1 MFYEGNF
8 PPDPPESEADL
19 DRGLSL
25 SSPLSSTTRSSQ
37 ASRYLPTPS
46 TQAPTPQV
54 PTPQAAMTHRVP
66 TFNFCGRYTGKEM
79 SASRWLKL
87 FDHEL
92 SEFRG
97 EDGLVPPATYLRY
110 LDLLLSGEAA
120 EWVESNPEAVR
131 LMATQSP
138 TQATVS
144 QFVSL
149 LQERFPSKAVES
161 SPVSFDLEVSE
172 LRQKQDES
180 LKSYYSRTLNLMQ
193 KYGAKD
199 RSIAVV
205 LSLAE
210 SSLLD
215 TFLRVWIKGLSDPSI
230 KRKAAEGMG
239 DPSRSMKAVYGL
251 AEQARITDAEV
262 RRLCEEESKED
273 ELSFY
278 KGLAEK
284 IMTSQQ
290 LSSMLATHHASRM
303 GRPASTP
310 HHWSVHEDPRTPN
323 HYPSLRQESQ
333 PPPYRSEG
341 PTKSP
346 PYLIQHP
353 QQD

>member
-1 MFYEGNF
+1 MIKSFEH
-8 PPDPPESEADL
+8 DHSVSRDEQ
-19 DRGLSL
+19 GLI
-25 SSPLSSTTRSSQ
+25 
-37 ASRYLPTPS
+37 
-46 TQAPTPQV
+46 
-54 PTPQAAMTHRVP
+54 
-66 TFNFCGRYTGKEM
+66 
-79 SASRWLKL
+79 
-87 FDHEL
+87 
-92 SEFRG
+92 
-97 EDGLVPPATYLRY
+97 PPATYLRY
-110 LDLLLSGEAA
+110 IDLLLLGEAA

-131 LMATQSP
+131 LMATPDP

-180 LKSYYSRTLNLMQ
+180 LMAYYSRTLNLMQ

-199 RSIAVV
+199 RSATVV

-210 SSLLD
+210 SSLLH

-239 DPSRSMKAVYGL
+239 DPSRSMRAVYGL

-278 KGLAEK
+278 RGLAEK
-284 IMTSQQ
+284 NMTSQQ
-290 LSSMLATHHASRM
+290 LSSMRATYHASRM
-303 GRPASTP
+303 G
-310 HHWSVHEDPRTPN
+310 
-323 HYPSLRQESQ
+323 
-333 PPPYRSEG
+333 
-341 PTKSP
+341 
-346 PYLIQHP
+346 
-353 QQD
+353 

>member
-1 MFYEGNF
+1 
-8 PPDPPESEADL
+8 
-19 DRGLSL
+19 
-25 SSPLSSTTRSSQ
+25 
-37 ASRYLPTPS
+37 
-46 TQAPTPQV
+46 
-54 PTPQAAMTHRVP
+54 
-66 TFNFCGRYTGKEM
+66 M

-87 FDHEL
+87 FEHEL

-110 LDLLLSGEAA
+110 LHLLLLGEAA

-210 SSLLD
+210 SFLLD

-262 RRLCEEESKED
+262 RRICEEESKED

-310 HHWSVHEDPRTPN
+310 EDPRTPN
-323 HYPSLRQESQ
+323 YYSSLRQESQ

-346 PYLIQHP
+346 PYLVQNP
-353 QQD
+353 NKANAGQVPRARKFQLVPTDLPDQKTSNNP